1 MSASTAARSIR
12 LQVRDFLRA
21 EIAAGTFE
29 PRCDAWLSG
38 HDPGFSRT
46 LASHGWV
53 GMTFPRAYGGTGGPA
68 VERFVVVEELLAHGA
83 PVAAHWIAD
92 RQTGPLLLKYGS
104 EAQRRRF
111 LPAIARGECYFAI
124 GMSEPDTRLGP
135 RLDSHGRYDG
145 RRWLAPARGEDL
157 DQSRPP
163 KPFQHRAVPD
173 LAARRP
179 ARTRG

>member
-1 MSASTAARSIR
+1 MSTSTAARSIR

-53 GMTFPRAYGGTGGPA
+53 GMTFPRAYGGSGGTA

-124 GMSEPDTRLGP
+124 GMSEPDAGSDLASIRTAATKV
-135 RLDSHGRYDG
+135 DG
-145 RRWLAPARGEDL
+145 RLAPARGEDL

-163 KPFQHRAVPD
+163 EPFQHRVVPD
-173 LAARRP
+173 LAAGTG
-179 ARTRG
+179 RTRG